1 MAKVIQSWNF
11 GGQNPATANWWTNT
25 SPSRAQL
32 AAGAA
37 LGNTGMLQGAML
49 ASSPLSGYGGNLHT
63 GTFSN
68 FATQKALAGQHNEVQ
83 ALYEKYQA
91 AVAMGDVDEAE
102 KILKDL
108 RKYGFDPDADRPI
121 FHSPYTAVNPTYN
134 PGQSELLPAA
144 PSRPPSGG
152 IPWQT

>member
-37 LGNTGMLQGAML
+37 LGNTGMLQGGML
-49 ASSPLSGYGGNLHT
+49 ASSPLSGYGGDWHT

-83 ALYEKYQA
+83 ALYEQYRA
-91 AVAMGDVDEAE
+91 AEAVGNVAEMERIAAL
-102 KILKDL
+102 LK
-108 RKYGFDPDADRPI
+108 KFGFDPDADRPI
-121 FHSPYTAVNPTYN
+121 FRSPYTAVNPTYN
-134 PGQSELLPAA
+134 PGRPEFLPAW